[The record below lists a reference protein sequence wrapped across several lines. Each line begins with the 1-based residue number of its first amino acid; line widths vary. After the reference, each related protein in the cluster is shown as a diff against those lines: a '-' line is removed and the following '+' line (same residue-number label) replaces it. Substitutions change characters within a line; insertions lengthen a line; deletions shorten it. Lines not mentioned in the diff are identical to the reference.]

1 MTADAL
7 RRWTRR
13 ANRLGPEMAMGV
25 GTALSRLTGLARIIA
40 LSYALG
46 VTPLADAY
54 NVANTTPNMIYD
66 LVLGGVLSATLIPLF
81 VSRLHRDERLP
92 GAGDGDDDAWAAI
105 SAVLTVS
112 AVVLALGTAL
122 VAATAGL
129 LVSGYTVA
137 TPAGIAGGEHV
148 VAVRLLQLF
157 APQVFLYGVIAM
169 ATAVLN
175 TVRRFALATFA
186 PIANNLVLITI
197 LLLVAGHLRHISIAR
212 VLDDPA
218 TLMILGLGTTA
229 GVAAQALVLGV
240 GLRRAKARLHWR
252 WEPRHPA
259 IRHVVRLSGWTFGM
273 VAANQAAL
281 FAVLLLANSR
291 PGGVSAYTYAYA
303 FFQLPFG
310 VVAVSITTARQPSW
324 SAAWAAGELGGLR
337 EQVASGLRL
346 LITFMVPIA
355 IVLAA
360 LAHPLV
366 SLLLGHGAT
375 GAAGVTST
383 AQVLAVLALG
393 LPGFSAYLYFIRVYQ
408 AMQDLRSAFLL
419 YLLNNGFTVVMAL
432 ALYRPAGVQGIAAA
446 VSAGY
451 TLGAV
456 AAGVTLRPRLGLAP
470 GERLMM
476 PVQALTRT
484 VAASLPAGLL
494 GWLTVRWTGA
504 PTGLAALLPL
514 IGGAAVAAV
523 ALALCWGRRALPGR
537 GASDPARPAQPAHH
551 PAAEEGREVGHGRSG
566 HVSDEARRPQSA
578 RHPPHL
584 AGLAGQ
590 HEGDGE
596 PQVMPGQHPG
606 ESGS

>member
-1 MTADAL
+1 MMAKAL
-7 RRWTRR
+7 RRLARR
-13 ANRLGPEMAMGV
+13 VNRRGPELTMGV
-25 GTALSRLTGLARIIA
+25 GTALSRLTGLARVFA

-81 VSRLHRDERLP
+81 VSRLQQDRHLAKADHRDDDTKADHRN
-92 GAGDGDDDAWAAI
+92 DGAWAAI
-105 SAVLTVS
+105 SAVLSVS
-112 AVVLALGTAL
+112 AVVLVLGTVL
-122 VAATAGL
+122 VAAAAGL

-137 TPAGIAGGEHV
+137 TPLATAGGERP

-186 PIANNLVLITI
+186 PIASNLVLITV
-197 LLLVAGHLRHISIAR
+197 LLAVAGDLRHISIDR
-212 VLDDPA
+212 VRDEPA
-218 TLMILGLGTTA
+218 VLLVLGLGTTA
-229 GVAAQALVLGV
+229 GVAAQALILAV
-240 GLRRAKARLHWR
+240 GLRRAKVRLRWR

-310 VVAVSITTARQPSW
+310 VVAVSITTARQPAW
-324 SAAWAAGELGGLR
+324 SAAWAAGELEDLR

-346 LITFMVPIA
+346 VITLMVPIA

-375 GAAGVTST
+375 GAAGVAST
-383 AQVLAVLALG
+383 ARVLAVLALG

-408 AMQDLRSAFLL
+408 ALQDLRSAFLL
-419 YLLNNGFTVVMAL
+419 YLLNNGLTVVMAL
-432 ALYRPAGVQGIAAA
+432 ALYRPAGVRGIAAA
-446 VSAGY
+446 VSVGY
-451 TLGAV
+451 ALSAV
-456 AAGVTLRPRLGLAP
+456 AAAAMLRRRLGMAP

-476 PVQALTRT
+476 PAHALTRT
-484 VAASLPAGLL
+484 VATSLPAGLL
-494 GWLTVRWTGA
+494 AWLTVRWTGA
-504 PTGLAALLPL
+504 PTGLAALVPL
-514 IGGAAVAAV
+514 LGGAAVAAV
-523 ALALCWGRRALPGR
+523 ALPVCWGAF
-537 GASDPARPAQPAHH
+537 ARSP
-551 PAAEEGREVGHGRSG
+551 
-566 HVSDEARRPQSA
+566 
-578 RHPPHL
+578 
-584 AGLAGQ
+584 AGQ
-590 HEGDGE
+590 
-596 PQVMPGQHPG
+596 PQIPRRRRSRRTTRPPRKGAR
-606 ESGS
+606 

>member
-1 MTADAL
+1 MMAEAL
-7 RRWTRR
+7 RRWARR
-13 ANRLGPEMAMGV
+13 ANRLAPELAMGV

-40 LSYALG
+40 LSFALG

-66 LVLGGVLSATLIPLF
+66 LVLGGVLSATLVPLF
-81 VSRLHRDERLP
+81 VSRLHQDERLP
-92 GAGDGDDDAWAAI
+92 GAEQRDDDAWAAI

-122 VAATAGL
+122 VVATAGL
-129 LVSGYTVA
+129 LVGGYTVA
-137 TPAGIAGGEHV
+137 TPTAIAGGERV

-186 PIANNLVLITI
+186 PIANNLVLITV
-197 LLLVAGHLRHISIAR
+197 LLMMAGQLRGISIAR
-212 VLDDPA
+212 VLSEPA
-218 TLMILGLGTTA
+218 TLVVLGLGTTA
-229 GVAAQALVLGV
+229 GVAAQALILGV
-240 GLRRAKARLHWR
+240 GLRRAKARLRWR

-324 SAAWAAGELGGLR
+324 SAAWAAGHLGDLR

-383 AQVLAVLALG
+383 ARVLAVLALG
-393 LPGFSAYLYFIRVYQ
+393 LPGFSAYLYFVRVYQ
-408 AMQDLRSAFLL
+408 ALQDLRSAFLL
-419 YLLNNGFTVVMAL
+419 YLLNNGLTVVMAL

-456 AAGVTLRPRLGLAP
+456 AAGVTLRPRLGMAP

-494 GWLTVRWTGA
+494 AWLTVRWTGA

-514 IGGAAVAAV
+514 IGGGAVAAV
-523 ALALCWGRRALPGR
+523 ALPVCWGVAAR
-537 GASDPARPAQPAHH
+537 SPA
-551 PAAEEGREVGHGRSG
+551 
-566 HVSDEARRPQSA
+566 
-578 RHPPHL
+578 
-584 AGLAGQ
+584 
-590 HEGDGE
+590 GE
-596 PQVMPGQHPG
+596 PQIPRGLRSRLSTRPPRKG
-606 ESGS
+606 PR

>member
-1 MTADAL
+1 MTADVV
-7 RRWTRR
+7 RRWARR
-13 ANRLGPEMAMGV
+13 ANRQGPELTMAV
-25 GTALSRLTGLARIIA
+25 GTALSRLTGLARIFA

-54 NVANTTPNMIYD
+54 NLANTTPNMVYD

-81 VSRLHRDERLP
+81 VSRLRQDQLPTPADQRDDTDHR
-92 GAGDGDDDAWAAI
+92 DDDAWTAI
-105 SAVLTVS
+105 SAVVSVS
-112 AVVLALGTAL
+112 AVVLVLGTAL
-122 VAATAGL
+122 VAAAAGL

-137 TPAGIAGGEHV
+137 APAATAGDQRV

-175 TVRRFALATFA
+175 TLRRFALATFA
-186 PIANNLVLITI
+186 PIASNLVLITV
-197 LLLVAGHLRHISIAR
+197 LLLVAGHVRQSSIDR
-212 VLDDPA
+212 VLDEPVI
-218 TLMILGLGTTA
+218 LVVLGLGTTA
-229 GVAAQALVLGV
+229 GVVAQAVILAV
-240 GLRRAKARLHWR
+240 GLRRAKARLRWR

-259 IRHVVRLSGWTFGM
+259 VRQVVRLSGWQIGM

-281 FAVLLLANSR
+281 FAVLLLADSQ

-324 SAAWAAGELGGLR
+324 AAAWAAGEVRDLR
-337 EQVASGLRL
+337 RQVASGLRL
-346 LITFMVPIA
+346 LITLMVPIA

-375 GAAGVTST
+375 SAAGVTTT
-383 AQVLAVLALG
+383 ARVLAVLALG

-408 AMQDLRSAFLL
+408 ALQDLRSAFLL
-419 YLLNNGFTVVMAL
+419 YLVNNGFTVVMAL

-456 AAGVTLRPRLGLAP
+456 VAAAMLRRRLGADP
-470 GERLMM
+470 DEPLMM
-476 PVQALTRT
+476 PAHALTRS
-484 VAASLPAGLL
+484 VATSLPAGLL
-494 GWLTVRWTGA
+494 AWLTVRWTGA
-504 PTGLAALLPL
+504 PTGLAALVPL
-514 IGGAAVAAV
+514 LGGAAVAAV
-523 ALALCWGRRALPGR
+523 ALPVCWGVVA
-537 GASDPARPAQPAHH
+537 ARSP
-551 PAAEEGREVGHGRSG
+551 
-566 HVSDEARRPQSA
+566 
-578 RHPPHL
+578 
-584 AGLAGQ
+584 AGQ
-590 HEGDGE
+590 
-596 PQVMPGQHPG
+596 PQIPRSRRTTRPPRKGAR
-606 ESGS
+606 